1 MPKIISILTLRPEVE
16 ASQVLEVLPELS
28 EEVLSRVYITA
39 LDSSV
44 LLSDEPLRDARE
56 FMFETSDESTA
67 VNSAFVNSQL
77 FKLLVSDCHLG
88 QMRSFQSVEIGFR
101 RPDSG
106 QGRAT
111 SEILGEVK

>member
-1 MPKIISILTLRPEVE
+1 MTKTISILTLRPEVE
-16 ASQVLEVLPELS
+16 ASQVLEALPGLGEG
-28 EEVLSRVYITA
+28 VLSRVFTTA
-39 LDSSV
+39 LAS
-44 LLSDEPLRDARE
+44 LSALPNEPLRDARE
-56 FMFETSDESTA
+56 LMFETSDELTA
-67 VNSAFVNSQL
+67 DNSAFVSSQL

-88 QMRSFQSVEIGFR
+88 VMHSFQAIGIGFR